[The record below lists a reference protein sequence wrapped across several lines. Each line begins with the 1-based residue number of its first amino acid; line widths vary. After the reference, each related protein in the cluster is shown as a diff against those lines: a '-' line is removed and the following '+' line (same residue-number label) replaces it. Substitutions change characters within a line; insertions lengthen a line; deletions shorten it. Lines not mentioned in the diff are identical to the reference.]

1 MILVVQNDQIYEIT
15 FPYDPTVI
23 DLIKQVPGRAW
34 IPESKKWTIHKD
46 KLGFLLN
53 QFRGTPYESSLK
65 IVSDEAINVNATVDK
80 TTQIPDIDIS
90 DVDFKVKDGA
100 APYKHQLDFMKFA
113 KYRQDLGNFNGFL
126 IADEMGAG
134 KTLELANLAIYN
146 RKRYGYKHCLVVCC
160 VNSSKYNWKNDI
172 EAHLKEPAYILG
184 TRYKRNGDLRFD
196 TGSKEKVEDL
206 IHRGIY
212 NPKTKTTSPF
222 PYFIIMNIEGFR
234 YRDGKRFPI
243 AELIQSYIDTGEI
256 SMVAID
262 EVHKNMSMSSLQ
274 GKAIQDIQAKSLKKA
289 MWLPMTGTPIV
300 NKPTDLYLPLKLIG
314 GHTFKNFYSWCQR
327 YCVYGGYGDV
337 EIIGYKNISE
347 LKNLLQPNM
356 IRRLKADILDLPP
369 KIQYT
374 EYVEN
379 TPYQSRLYDKI
390 SQELINK
397 RAEILSS
404 LNPIVA
410 FMRLR
415 QVNGSPELIDNTLS
429 TASDEYIKHNAKL
442 KRLLEL
448 LEDAKDR
455 GEKTIVFS
463 NWVEPLRTLYK
474 FVSARYKTCCFTGT
488 MKSDERERHKQVF
501 QNNPEYTVL
510 LGTIGAAGTTH
521 TFTAATNV
529 IFYDEPWTPADKV
542 QAEDRAHRIG
552 TKSSVNIFTL
562 ISKDTVDDKVHDILY
577 QKSSTSQF
585 IVDNKIDLR
594 NNPELFDLMLS

>member
-1 MILVVQNDQIYEIT
+1 MIHVVQNDQVYEIT

-34 IPESKKWTIHKD
+34 VPEAKKWTIPKD
-46 KLGFLLN
+46 KLGFLIN
-53 QFRGTPYESSLK
+53 QFRGTVYESSLN
-65 IVSDEAINVNATVDK
+65 IISDEAINVNATVDK

-113 KYRQDLGNFNGFL
+113 KYRQDLGNYNGFL

-146 RKRYGYKHCLVVCC
+146 RKRYGYKHCLVICC

-184 TRYKRNGDLRFD
+184 TRYKRNGDIRFD
-196 TGSKEKVEDL
+196 TGSQEKIEDL
-206 IHRGIY
+206 SHRGIY
-212 NPKTKTTSPF
+212 NPKTKTASKF

-234 YRDGKRFPI
+234 YREGKRFPI
-243 AELIQSYIDTGEI
+243 ADLIQRYIDLGEI
-256 SMVAID
+256 SMIAID

-274 GKAIQDIQAKSLKKA
+274 GQAIQDIQANSLKHA

-314 GHTFKNFYSWCQR
+314 GHNFKNYYTWCLR
-327 YCVYGGYGDV
+327 YCIYGGYGDK

-374 EYVEN
+374 EYIEN

-397 RAEILSS
+397 KAEILSS
-404 LNPIVA
+404 LNPTVA

-429 TASDEYIKHNAKL
+429 TESDDYIKHNAKM

-448 LEDAKDR
+448 LEDAKER

-577 QKSSTSQF
+577 QKSSTSKF

-594 NNPELFDLMLS
+594 SNPELFDLMLS

>member
-1 MILVVQNDQIYEIT
+1 MIHVVQNDQVYEIT
-15 FPYDPTVI
+15 FPYDPSVI

-46 KLGFLLN
+46 KLGFLIN

-134 KTLELANLAIYN
+134 KTLELANLAVYN

-172 EAHLKEPAYILG
+172 ESHLKEPAYILG

-196 TGSKEKVEDL
+196 TGSKEKLEDL
-206 IHRGIY
+206 NHRGIY
-212 NPKTKTTSPF
+212 NPKTKTTTPF

-234 YRDGKRFPI
+234 YREGKRFPI
-243 AELIQSYIDTGEI
+243 SELIQSYIDMGEI
-256 SMVAID
+256 SMIAID

-274 GKAIQDIQAKSLKKA
+274 GKAIQDIQTKSLKHA

-314 GHTFKNFYSWCQR
+314 GHNFKSFYSWCLR
-327 YCVYGGYGDV
+327 YCVYGGYDDK

-356 IRRLKADILDLPP
+356 IRRLKTDILDLPP

-379 TPYQSRLYDKI
+379 TPYQARLYDKI

-397 RAEILSS
+397 KAVILSS
-404 LNPIVA
+404 LNPTVA

-429 TASDEYIKHNAKL
+429 TASDDYIKHNAKL

>member
-1 MILVVQNDQIYEIT
+1 MIHVIQNDQIYEII
-15 FPYDPTVI
+15 FPYDPGVI
-23 DLIKQVPGRAW
+23 ELIKQVPGRRW
-34 IPESKKWTIHKD
+34 VPESKKWTIDKD
-46 KLGFLLN
+46 KLGFLIN

-65 IVSDEAINVNATVDK
+65 IVSDEALNVNATVDK

-113 KYRQDLGNFNGFL
+113 KYRQDLGNYNGFL

-172 EAHLKEPAYILG
+172 ESHLKEPAYILG
-184 TRYKRNGDLRFD
+184 TRYKRNGDLKFD
-196 TGSKEKVEDL
+196 TGSKEKIEDL
-206 IHRGIY
+206 SHRGIY
-212 NPKTKTTSPF
+212 NRKTKTVSPF

-234 YRDGKRFPI
+234 YREGKRFPI
-243 AELIQSYIDTGEI
+243 ADLIQRYIDMGEI
-256 SMVAID
+256 SMIAID

-274 GKAIQDIQAKSLKKA
+274 GKAIQDIHSKATKRA
-289 MWLPMTGTPIV
+289 MWLPMTGTPVV

-314 GHTFKNFYSWCQR
+314 GHNFKNFYSWCQR
-327 YCVYGGYGDV
+327 YCVYGGYGDK

-356 IRRLKADILDLPP
+356 IRRLKMDILDLPP

-379 TPYQSRLYDKI
+379 TAYQSRLYDKI
-390 SQELINK
+390 SQEMINK
-397 RAEILSS
+397 KAEILSS
-404 LNPIVA
+404 LNPTVA

-429 TASDEYIKHNAKL
+429 TSSDEYIKYNAKL

-501 QNNPEYTVL
+501 QTNPEYTVL

-529 IFYDEPWTPADKV
+529 IFYDEPWTPSDKV

-577 QKSSTSQF
+577 QKSSTSKF

-594 NNPELFDLMLS
+594 NNPELFDMMLS

>member
-1 MILVVQNDQIYEIT
+1 MVHVVQNDQIYEIT

-23 DLIKQVPGRAW
+23 DLIKQVPGRSW
-34 IPESKKWTIHKD
+34 VPESKKWTIPKD
-46 KLGFLLN
+46 KLGFLIN
-53 QFRGTPYESSLK
+53 QFRGTAYESSLN
-65 IVSDEAINVNATVDK
+65 IISDEAINVNATVDK

-113 KYRQDLGNFNGFL
+113 KYRQDLGNYNGFL

-184 TRYKRNGDLRFD
+184 TRYKRNGDIRFD
-196 TGSKEKVEDL
+196 TGSKEKIEDL
-206 IHRGIY
+206 SHRGIY
-212 NPKTKTTSPF
+212 NPKTKTVSPF

-234 YRDGKRFPI
+234 YREGKTFPI
-243 AELIQSYIDTGEI
+243 AGLIQRYIDLGEI
-256 SMVAID
+256 SMIAID

-274 GKAIQDIQAKSLKKA
+274 GKAIQDIHDKSFKKV

-314 GHTFKNFYSWCQR
+314 GHNFKNFYTWCLR
-327 YCVYGGYGDV
+327 YCIYGGYGDK
-337 EIIGYKNISE
+337 EIVGYKNISE

-390 SQELINK
+390 SQEMINK
-397 RAEILSS
+397 KAEILSS
-404 LNPIVA
+404 LNPTVA

-415 QVNGSPELIDNTLS
+415 QVNGSPELIDNTLK
-429 TASDEYIKHNAKL
+429 TDSDDYIKHNAKL

-448 LEDAKDR
+448 LEDAKER

-594 NNPELFDLMLS
+594 SNPELFDLMLS